1 MNWTLDINGN
11 QLSYEVPAFKGQY
24 LLVTFLP
31 NLPSENFKE
40 NSVNLQRHH
49 GDYNLGLDDSVTS
62 DFIYVSSRK
71 LIAFL
76 IFVAFAKP

>member
-31 NLPSENFKE
+31 NLLSKNFKE

-62 DFIYVSSRK
+62 DFIYVS
-71 LIAFL
+71 
-76 IFVAFAKP
+76 